1 MENTQ
6 TSFETTEK
14 MTALL
19 LCDPTFLSNFDKNYI
34 ANLNKINW
42 TPEMGEPH
50 QLHGLP
56 SNHFDIILVDETYS
70 LNYSSFICCLRV
82 LKNNGII
89 VMPKKCH
96 LQFDKFKKRVAEFV
110 EIFPSSD
117 EIPILIL
124 SKVVQNK
131 SYEVYEQEL
140 SYFLETRAFDMALQW
155 IDKMEILSPFAIEP
169 IMYRC
174 NIYQTLGLV
183 EGVEASWASFQQRF
197 NHQGIEIYKALS
209 VITAGDYCKGFKMR
223 QPLVSDARRTKT
235 PPKAVHQIKKWQGQ
249 NLLGKHFVIWTEF
262 GLGDELMFAQLA
274 YALKKQLNVRKI
286 TLIAQTP
293 VVKLLKSHLDID
305 VVIDSKKIDLELD
318 DSFDYWSF
326 PHDIM
331 AYIDLP
337 FYQIV
342 KRHPY
347 LFIDQQSIDNAKK
360 KISQMPDKLN
370 IGIVW
375 RGNPTHENDAFRS
388 IHQPELLRLLF
399 DIEGANWY
407 CLQKECNLEEKKLLA
422 EYQIPNLAKNA
433 KTLWETATYLVN
445 LDYLVTVDTSVAHLA
460 GALGVK
466 TLLLLPFIGDW
477 RWGYGSANNLWY
489 PHITSIRIDSL
500 TSSFEKVIHEVGIH
514 LNVLIH
520 NHLTRN

>member
-1 MENTQ
+1 M
-6 TSFETTEK
+6 
-14 MTALL
+14 
-19 LCDPTFLSNFDKNYI
+19 
-34 ANLNKINW
+34 
-42 TPEMGEPH
+42 
-50 QLHGLP
+50 
-56 SNHFDIILVDETYS
+56 
-70 LNYSSFICCLRV
+70 
-82 LKNNGII
+82 
-89 VMPKKCH
+89 
-96 LQFDKFKKRVAEFV
+96 
-110 EIFPSSD
+110 
-117 EIPILIL
+117 
-124 SKVVQNK
+124 
-131 SYEVYEQEL
+131 
-140 SYFLETRAFDMALQW
+140 
-155 IDKMEILSPFAIEP
+155 
-169 IMYRC
+169 
-174 NIYQTLGLV
+174 
-183 EGVEASWASFQQRF
+183 
-197 NHQGIEIYKALS
+197 
-209 VITAGDYCKGFKMR
+209 
-223 QPLVSDARRTKT
+223 
-235 PPKAVHQIKKWQGQ
+235 
-249 NLLGKHFVIWTEF
+249 
-262 GLGDELMFAQLA
+262 
-274 YALKKQLNVRKI
+274 
-286 TLIAQTP
+286 TLIGQTP

-477 RWGYGSANNLWY
+477 RWGYGSGNNLWY
-489 PHITSIRIDSL
+489 PNITSIRIDSL